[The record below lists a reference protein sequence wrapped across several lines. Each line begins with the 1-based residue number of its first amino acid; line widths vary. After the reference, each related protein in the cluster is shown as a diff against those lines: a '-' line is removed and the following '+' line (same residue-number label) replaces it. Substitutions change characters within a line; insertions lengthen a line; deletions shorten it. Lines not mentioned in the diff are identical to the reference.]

1 MILARI
7 DGVIVSTIC
16 HPSLAGCR
24 TVICQPLDDR
34 GRAEG
39 EPILAL
45 DPLGAGRHQTVMI
58 STDGSRTRELVG
70 DPHSPLRNFILA
82 VIDEPAP
89 ETA

>member
-7 DGVIVSTIC
+7 DGVIVSTLC
-16 HPSLAGCR
+16 HPSMVGCR
-24 TVICQPLDDR
+24 TVVCQPLDEQ

-45 DPLGAGRHQTVMI
+45 DPLGAGQHQAVMI
-58 STDGSRTRELVG
+58 STDGSRTREYVG
-70 DPHSPLRNFILA
+70 DPHSPLRNLILA
-82 VIDEPAP
+82 VIDEPAK